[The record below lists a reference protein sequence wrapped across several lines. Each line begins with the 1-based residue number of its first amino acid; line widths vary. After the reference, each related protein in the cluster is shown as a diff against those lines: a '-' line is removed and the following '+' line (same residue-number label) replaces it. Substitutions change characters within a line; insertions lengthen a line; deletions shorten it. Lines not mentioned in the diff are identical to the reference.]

1 MKGQRPSSL
10 PSSELHDDHG
20 SNSSSNREKIRPTI
34 TILPQEIVDEIL
46 YRLPVKSLLRF
57 KCVSKRWLSTISH
70 PDFNLYYKREFN
82 SICAITLYSE
92 ILKVYSIAD
101 YEDNASS
108 IKAYSVGEN
117 KKFEKIKAYSFNV
130 QPLILKQ
137 KYNIELSWQRI
148 ISNACNG
155 LVLIRINTDRLVLFN
170 PSTRWI
176 GLKTLKLDCLVPSR
190 RFSYDI
196 NTIGLCYDAS
206 IDVYKVVVT
215 LISSIRTP
223 VFVFCWKNKRW
234 VKITHIPFDLRQGII
249 GPLVSGHIH
258 WTIETTI
265 AYFEETR
272 NTFEALP
279 SPLYHRKYPIIGSGV
294 LDRCLC
300 IARKRD
306 SIIEDDVE
314 VVAMKNYGVAESWTT
329 LYVLSIFKVS
339 RRFWHLSPLL
349 LTKNGE
355 EVLFMTNDKQI
366 WAYNPTSKNSYWKF
380 DIPID
385 TDSCATSLEQ
395 TLVSLDVGLE

>member
-1 MKGQRPSSL
+1 MKGQRPSPL
-10 PSSELHDDHG
+10 PSSESHDDHG
-20 SNSSSNREKIRPTI
+20 SNSSSNREKIRPTS

-108 IKAYSVGEN
+108 IKAYSVGEK

-206 IDVYKVVVT
+206 IDVYKARNQDIST
-215 LISSIRTP
+215 GLLKQQLLIL
-223 VFVFCWKNKRW
+223 KKQE
-234 VKITHIPFDLRQGII
+234 IP
-249 GPLVSGHIH
+249 S
-258 WTIETTI
+258 
-265 AYFEETR
+265 
-272 NTFEALP
+272 
-279 SPLYHRKYPIIGSGV
+279 
-294 LDRCLC
+294 RCLC

-306 SIIEDDVE
+306 NLIDDDVE